1 MGLKSDKMKTSHLAL
16 LLMTGALLAAEPAA
30 KPGSDRPAP
39 NRAMLEKL
47 IPDVDGV
54 SQEQMTKFRA
64 ASPRAQQDP
73 AVVAAKAKLAELRQR
88 AEFAGAEEKR
98 EMRGEFEGLTQL
110 NRDALM
116 AAYAKADPT
125 LAKETIAKVIE
136 AFEDKA
142 RARLKEAAVKEA
154 KAAAAP
160 AKPFP
165 FGDEA
170 KTPAAGAP
178 APKSAEPRRPAQ
190 PNLSVLL
197 ADVEGVS
204 PEDMAKY
211 RVAALKSFRD
221 PEVLAAREKLKTM
234 GANTQFLSGKEKAD
248 MKEEFEALTA
258 KIRETTRAAIAKADP
273 SLSAEVI
280 SKISEVV
287 ESRMRPT
294 AR

>member
-1 MGLKSDKMKTSHLAL
+1 MKTFSLAL
-16 LLMTGALLAAEPAA
+16 LWVAATAIAADAPKAEASRSPAA
-30 KPGSDRPAP
+30 
-39 NRAMLEKL
+39 RAMLAKL
-47 IPDVDGV
+47 IPDVEGV
-54 SQEQMTKFRA
+54 SQEEMAKFRA
-64 ASPRAQQDP
+64 ASPKAQQDP
-73 AVVAAKAKLAELRQR
+73 AVVAAKAKMAELRQR

-142 RARLKEAAVKEA
+142 RTRLKEAAVKEA
-154 KAAAAP
+154 KAATTP
-160 AKPFP
+160 AKAFP

-170 KTPAAGAP
+170 KTPAAAAP
-178 APKSAEPRRPAQ
+178 AVKSAEASRPAQ
-190 PNLSVLL
+190 PNLAVLL
-197 ADVEGVS
+197 ANVEGVS
-204 PEDMAKY
+204 AEDMAKF
-211 RVAALKSFRD
+211 RVAAMKSFRD
-221 PEVLAAREKLKTM
+221 PEVVAAREKLKTM

-248 MKEEFEALTA
+248 MREEFEAATA
-258 KIRETTRAAIAKADP
+258 KVRAATRAAIAKADP

-280 SKISEVV
+280 AKISEAV
-287 ESRMRPT
+287 EARMRPP

>member
-1 MGLKSDKMKTSHLAL
+1 
-16 LLMTGALLAAEPAA
+16 
-30 KPGSDRPAP
+30 
-39 NRAMLEKL
+39 MLEKL

-54 SQEQMTKFRA
+54 SKEQMMKFRA

-98 EMRGEFEGLTQL
+98 EMRGEFEGVTQL

-116 AAYAKADPT
+116 TAYAKADPT

-142 RARLKEAAVKEA
+142 RARMKETMAKEA
-154 KAAAAP
+154 KTAATP

-170 KTPAAGAP
+170 KTPAAATP
-178 APKSAEPRRPAQ
+178 APKGTEPKRPAQ

-211 RVAALKSFRD
+211 RVAAMKSFRD
-221 PEVLAAREKLKTM
+221 PEVVAAREKLKTM

-280 SKISEVV
+280 TQISEVV
-287 ESRMRPT
+287 ESRMRP
-294 AR
+294 AGR

>member
-1 MGLKSDKMKTSHLAL
+1 MGLKLQKMKTPCLAL
-16 LLMTGALLAAEPAA
+16 LLIAGALSAAEPAA

-47 IPDVDGV
+47 IPDVEGV
-54 SQEQMTKFRA
+54 SQEQMMKFRA

-73 AVVAAKAKLAELRQR
+73 AVIAAKAKLAELRQR

-98 EMRGEFEGLTQL
+98 EMRGEFEGVTQL

-142 RARLKEAAVKEA
+142 RARMKETMAKEA
-154 KAAAAP
+154 KAAAT
-160 AKPFP
+160 KPFP

-178 APKSAEPRRPAQ
+178 APKSGEPRRPAQ

-204 PEDMAKY
+204 AEDMAKF
-211 RVAALKSFRD
+211 RVAAMKSFRD
-221 PEVLAAREKLKTM
+221 PEVVAAREKLKEM

-258 KIRETTRAAIAKADP
+258 KIRETTRAAIGKADP

-280 SKISEVV
+280 AKISEVV
-287 ESRMRPT
+287 ESRMRP
-294 AR
+294 AGR

>member
-1 MGLKSDKMKTSHLAL
+1 MKATRLAL
-16 LLMTGALLAAEPAA
+16 LLATGALLAAGPAA

-39 NRAMLEKL
+39 TRAMLEKL

-54 SQEQMTKFRA
+54 SQEQMVKFRA
-64 ASPRAQQDP
+64 ASPQAQQDP

-142 RARLKEAAVKEA
+142 RARMKETMAKEA
-154 KAAAAP
+154 KLNGTP

-170 KTPAAGAP
+170 KTPVAATP
-178 APKSAEPRRPAQ
+178 APKGGEPKRPAQ

-204 PEDMAKY
+204 REDMAKY
-211 RVAALKSFRD
+211 RVAAMKSFRD
-221 PEVLAAREKLKTM
+221 PEVVAAREKLKTM

-248 MKEEFEALTA
+248 MKEEFEAVAA
-258 KIRETTRAAIAKADP
+258 KVRETTRAAIAKADP

-280 SKISEVV
+280 AKISEVV
-287 ESRMRPT
+287 ESRMRP
-294 AR
+294 AGR

>member
-1 MGLKSDKMKTSHLAL
+1 MKTSCLAL
-16 LLMTGALLAAEPAA
+16 LLITGSLLAAEPAA
-30 KPGSDRPAP
+30 KPGSDRPVP
-39 NRAMLEKL
+39 NRAMLAKL
-47 IPDVDGV
+47 IPDVQGV
-54 SQEQMTKFRA
+54 SQEEMAKFRA
-64 ASPRAQQDP
+64 ASPKAQQDP
-73 AVVAAKAKLAELRQR
+73 AVVSAKAKMAELRQR

-98 EMRGEFEGLTQL
+98 EMRGEFEGLADL
-110 NRDALM
+110 NRSALR

-154 KAAAAP
+154 KAAATP

-170 KTPAAGAP
+170 KTPAATAP
-178 APKSAEPRRPAQ
+178 ADKSAEAKRPAQ
-190 PNLSVLL
+190 PNLSVVL

-204 PEDMAKY
+204 AEDMAKF
-211 RVAALKSFRD
+211 RVAAMKSFRD
-221 PEVLAAREKLKTM
+221 PEVVAAREKLKKM

-280 SKISEVV
+280 AKISEVV
-287 ESRMRPT
+287 ESRMRP
-294 AR
+294 AGR